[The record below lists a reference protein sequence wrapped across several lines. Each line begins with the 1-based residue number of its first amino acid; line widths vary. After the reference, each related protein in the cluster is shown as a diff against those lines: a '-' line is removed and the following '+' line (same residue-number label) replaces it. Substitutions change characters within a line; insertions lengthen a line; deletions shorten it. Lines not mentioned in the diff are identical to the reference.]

1 MDNVGMTIMDVD
13 AGVGAYLEEPSTPRA
28 TSSPNIADSCK
39 EHSKPIVGM
48 TFDTLTDVE
57 NFYKDYAHKAGFSV
71 RVGQHKKQN
80 EEIFYKRFFCSREG
94 YRKEKVHNV
103 SDQSGKK
110 RKTSDV
116 VETRCGCEAHIV
128 VKLGSDKKYR
138 ILSMFEEHNHG
149 FVSPDKRHLLRSNRR
164 VSERAKSTLFN
175 CHKASIGTSQA
186 FRLLQV
192 SDGGCETVGC
202 TLRDLKNYYRDLR
215 SKIKDADAQMFVG
228 QLERKKEV
236 NPTFFYEFMV
246 DKQGRLVRVFW
257 ADAICRKNYSV
268 FGDVLSVDSTYTTN
282 QYDMKFVPFTGVNH
296 HLQSIFLGAA
306 FLADEKIESFVWL
319 FQIFL
324 KAMGGVA
331 PHLIITDEDASIKA
345 AIAQILPNTTH
356 RLCMWHIMEKVPEKV
371 GPTIRNNEEFWEA
384 LNKCVWGSENSSE
397 FVSKW
402 NSIMVK
408 YELIKQVCL
417 GL

>member
-1 MDNVGMTIMDVD
+1 M
-13 AGVGAYLEEPSTPRA
+13 
-28 TSSPNIADSCK
+28 
-39 EHSKPIVGM
+39 
-48 TFDTLTDVE
+48 
-57 NFYKDYAHKAGFSV
+57 
-71 RVGQHKKQN
+71 
-80 EEIFYKRFFCSREG
+80 
-94 YRKEKVHNV
+94 
-103 SDQSGKK
+103 
-110 RKTSDV
+110 
-116 VETRCGCEAHIV
+116 
-128 VKLGSDKKYR
+128 
-138 ILSMFEEHNHG
+138 
-149 FVSPDKRHLLRSNRR
+149 
-164 VSERAKSTLFN
+164 
-175 CHKASIGTSQA
+175 
-186 FRLLQV
+186 
-192 SDGGCETVGC
+192 
-202 TLRDLKNYYRDLR
+202 
-215 SKIKDADAQMFVG
+215 
-228 QLERKKEV
+228 
-236 NPTFFYEFMV
+236 
-246 DKQGRLVRVFW
+246 RVFW